1 MAQLTPQ
8 QMAIL
13 ARLAGETNASISAH
27 NQSINEGRNMAI
39 DRITPEQLRASMR
52 VDPFPMNRV
61 PREPPREPPR
71 QNIPQTKNP
80 PKPHPVSDD
89 AGIADVMPDMGAPLI
104 PMPKEPVVPSEEDL
118 PDFDKETPKSAN
130 PQHELMVLSLLETI
144 TNNMNQMSKNM
155 VVMAKILSEMR
166 SGFVTLTPDEGSVDE
181 RGGPFGPIGPEVS
194 GEESAATSTE
204 NA

>member
-13 ARLAGETNASISAH
+13 ARLAGETNATISAH
-27 NQSINEGRNMAI
+27 NQSINEGRSMAI

-52 VDPFPMNRV
+52 VDPFPTSRV
-61 PREPPREPPR
+61 QRDPPR
-71 QNIPQTKNP
+71 QNIPPSKNP

-104 PMPKEPVVPSEEDL
+104 PMPKEPVVPSEEEL
-118 PDFDKETPKSAN
+118 PDFEKETSKPVN

-155 VVMAKILSEMR
+155 VVMSEILREMR
-166 SGFVTLTPDEGSVDE
+166 SGFVTLTPDEGGADE
-181 RGGPFGPIGPEVS
+181 LGGPFGPIGPEVS
-194 GEESAATSTE
+194 GEESADTSTE